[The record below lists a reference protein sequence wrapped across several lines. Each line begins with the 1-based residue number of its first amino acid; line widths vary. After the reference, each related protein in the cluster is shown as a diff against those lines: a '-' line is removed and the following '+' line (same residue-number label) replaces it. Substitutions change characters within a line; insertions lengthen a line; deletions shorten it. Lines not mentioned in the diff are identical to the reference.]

1 MLGIKEMNKHYTY
14 TICTPRNFTGFW
26 GYPFIPG
33 GEENVLQHRT

>member
-1 MLGIKEMNKHYTY
+1 MKGMNKHYTY